1 MPRGPTTFRKR
12 DLDIALRAAR
22 DAGLTVVR
30 VEVDRGGRIIIT
42 TAAESASN
50 NSIKENEWDVVLEKE
65 SNRK

>member
-42 TAAESASN
+42 TSAEP
-50 NSIKENEWDVVLEKE
+50 NSSKENEWDVVLEKE

>member
-30 VEVDRGGRIIIT
+30 VEVDRDGRIIIT
-42 TAAESASN
+42 TSAEPN
-50 NSIKENEWDVVLEKE
+50 GGNENEWDVVLEKE